1 MYAYML
7 PLLLVIL
14 LAIPLCLRLDREMI
28 AERSQRKLNKLKK

>member
-14 LAIPLCLRLDREMI
+14 LAVPLCLRLDREMI
-28 AERSQRKLNKLKK
+28 AERNRRKANR